1 MKFIA
6 DTHAFIW
13 FVTDSPQL
21 SAPVKKLFESPES
34 ERLFSLASVWEIAI
48 KTNLGKLSFGKPLEQ
63 FLPEQIAI
71 NYVRLLDISL
81 AHALRVA
88 TLPLHHRDP
97 FDRMIA
103 AQSLV
108 EKLPVLSNDD
118 AFDAYGI
125 KRIW

>member
-21 SAPVKKLFESPES
+21 GAPAKKLFESS
-34 ERLFSLASVWEIAI
+34 ENECLFSIASVWEIAV
-48 KTNLGKLSFGKPLEQ
+48 KTSLGKLSFEKPLEQ
-63 FLPEQIAI
+63 YLPEQMVANSIR
-71 NYVRLLDISL
+71 VLDISL

-88 TLPLHHRDP
+88 NLPFHHRDP
-97 FDRMIA
+97 FDRMII
-103 AQSLV
+103 AQSLT
-108 EKLPVLSNDD
+108 ENLPILSSDQV
-118 AFDAYGI
+118 FDTYGI

>member
-21 SAPVKKLFESPES
+21 STSAKKLFESPES
-34 ERLFSLASVWEIAI
+34 ERLFSMASIWEIAI
-48 KTNLGKLSFGKPLEQ
+48 KTNLGKLSLGQPLEKL
-63 FLPEQIAI
+63 LPEQLAL
-71 NYVRLLDISL
+71 NYIRLLDIALS
-81 AHALRVA
+81 HALRA
-88 TLPLHHRDP
+88 ASLPLHHRDP
-97 FDRMIA
+97 FDRMII

-108 EKLPVLSNDD
+108 ENLPVLSNDS

>member
-21 SAPVKKLFESPES
+21 SGEAKKAFEAS
-34 ERLFSLASVWEIAI
+34 ENERVLSVASIWEIAI
-48 KTNLGKLSFGKPLEQ
+48 KASLGRLSFDKPLEQ
-63 FLPEQIAI
+63 FLPEQFAL
-71 NYVRLLDISL
+71 NHVRLLDIST

-88 TLPLHHRDP
+88 NLPFHHRDP
-97 FDRMIA
+97 FDRMII
-103 AQSLV
+103 AQSLT
-108 EKLPVLSNDD
+108 ENLPVLSKDD

>member
-21 SAPVKKLFESPES
+21 SAPAKKLFESPES
-34 ERLFSLASVWEIAI
+34 ERLLSIASVWEIAI
-48 KTNLGKLSFGKPLEQ
+48 KTNLGKLSFDRPLEQ
-63 FLPEQIAI
+63 FLPEQIAL

-81 AHALRVA
+81 SHALRIA
-88 TLPLHHRDP
+88 NLPIHHRDP
-97 FDRMIA
+97 FDRMIV
-103 AQSLV
+103 AQSLT
-108 EKLPVLSNDD
+108 ENLPVLSNDN
-118 AFDAYGI
+118 ALDAYGI

>member
-21 SAPVKKLFESPES
+21 SASAKKLFESPDS
-34 ERLFSLASVWEIAI
+34 ERFFSMASIWEIAI
-48 KTNLGKLSFGKPLEQ
+48 KTNLGKLSFDKPLEQ
-63 FLPEQIAI
+63 FLPEQIAL
-71 NYVRLLDISL
+71 NYIRLLDISL
-81 AHALRVA
+81 SHALRVS
-88 TLPLHHRDP
+88 TLPFHHRDP

-103 AQSLV
+103 AQSLA
-108 EKLPVLSNDD
+108 ENLPVLSNDN
-118 AFDAYGI
+118 ALDAYGV

>member
-21 SAPVKKLFESPES
+21 SAPAKKLFESPDS

-48 KTNLGKLSFGKPLEQ
+48 KTNLGKLSFDQPLEQ
-63 FLPEQIAI
+63 FLPEQIAL
-71 NYVRLLDISL
+71 NYLRLLDISL
-81 AHALRVA
+81 AHALRIA
-88 TLPLHHRDP
+88 TLPLYHRDP

-103 AQSLV
+103 AQGLI
-108 EKLPVLSNDD
+108 ENLPILSNDS
-118 AFDAYGI
+118 AFDAYGVE
-125 KRIW
+125 RIW

>member
-21 SAPVKKLFESPES
+21 SAQAKDLLESPES
-34 ERLFSLASVWEIAI
+34 ERFFSMASVWEIAI
-48 KTNLGKLSFGKPLEQ
+48 KTNLGKLSFDQPLEQ
-63 FLPEQIAI
+63 FLPEQIAL

-81 AHALRVA
+81 SHALRIA
-88 TLPLHHRDP
+88 DLPIHHCDP
-97 FDRMIA
+97 FDRMII

-108 EKLPVLSNDD
+108 ENLPVLSNDS
-118 AFDAYGI
+118 ALDAYGI